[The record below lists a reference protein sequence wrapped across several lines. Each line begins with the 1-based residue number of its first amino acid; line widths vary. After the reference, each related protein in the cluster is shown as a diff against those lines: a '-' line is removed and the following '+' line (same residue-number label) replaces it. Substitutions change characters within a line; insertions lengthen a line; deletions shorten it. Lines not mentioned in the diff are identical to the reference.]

1 MLRDEPPPA
10 AGGSKV
16 KAVLLPDAG
25 GYSTAAFE
33 KPQTT
38 LELPTAAR
46 MMLVAL
52 AAALAVLQSAS
63 GDGGASLY
71 LAIFCLAAALVCEL
85 LVGLGKRRV
94 SILDGSVAASALI
107 LALML
112 PSALPPY
119 LAAAGA
125 AFAVLVAKASY
136 GGLGANPFN
145 PALCGWLFVRFLR
158 PAVFAGA
165 VSSSHLVMLADRSA
179 FSMPARASLRELLTQ
194 GANWGG
200 GYLSAML
207 ERAPA
212 FLRAPAAYLEFFT
225 SPGAGIAGDRGFL
238 CLLAASTVLFIT
250 GALRPAGPA
259 LYLVCYLT
267 LVRFAGGL
275 PFGEGLWAGDM
286 LFALGTGGTAV
297 AAFLLL
303 GDGPS
308 NPSSTAGRLAAAV
321 IAALLTFFFRYMKS
335 EPYGAFYAVAA
346 LNLLT
351 PAIRLAESRLLYG
364 MPPQAAK
371 RLDMEVSDGR

>member
-1 MLRDEPPPA
+1 
-10 AGGSKV
+10 V
-16 KAVLLPDAG
+16 KALLLPDAG

-38 LELPTAAR
+38 LGLPTAAR
-46 MMLVAL
+46 MLLTAT

-71 LAIFCLAAALVCEL
+71 LALAALAAALVCEL
-85 LVGLGKRRV
+85 LTGLGKRRV
-94 SILDGSVAASALI
+94 SILDGSAAASALI

-112 PSALPPY
+112 PSALPPH

-125 AFAVLVAKASY
+125 AFAVLAAKASY

-165 VSSSHLVMLADRSA
+165 VSSSHLVMLADKSA
-179 FSMPARASLRELLTQ
+179 SSMPAARASLRELLTQ
-194 GANWGG
+194 SANWGG
-200 GYLSAML
+200 GGLVAMIEMGPTFL
-207 ERAPA
+207 HG
-212 FLRAPAAYLEFFT
+212 LRAPAAYFDFFL
-225 SPGAGIAGDRGFL
+225 SPGTGITGDRGFL
-238 CLLAASTVLFIT
+238 CLFAACAFLLIA
-250 GALRPAGPA
+250 GALRPAVPA
-259 LYLVCYLT
+259 LYLACYLA

-286 LFALGTGGTAV
+286 AFALGTGGTAV
-297 AAFLLL
+297 AAIFLL

-308 NPSSTAGRLAAAV
+308 NPSSTAGRLVAAI
-321 IAALLTFFFRYMKS
+321 IAALLTFFFRYLKS

-346 LNLLT
+346 LNLLS
-351 PAIRLAESRLLYG
+351 PAIRSAESRLRYTAA
-364 MPPQAAK
+364 QRSAK
-371 RLDMEVSDGR
+371 RTDTEARHDV